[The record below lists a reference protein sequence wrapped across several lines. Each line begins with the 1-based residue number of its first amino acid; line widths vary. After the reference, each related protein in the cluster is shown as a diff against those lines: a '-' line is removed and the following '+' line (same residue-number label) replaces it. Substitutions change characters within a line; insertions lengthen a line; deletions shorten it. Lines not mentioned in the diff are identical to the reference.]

1 MIGGKEATRFHS
13 RVAPNPSPSVIER
26 LVALDHGLDVAD
38 ELDGEMILVAV
49 VVKVFL
55 DPVITIEQLVAGH
68 G

>member
-1 MIGGKEATRFHS
+1 MARDC
-13 RVAPNPSPSVIER
+13 
-26 LVALDHGLDVAD
+26 LLDRHDGLDVAD